1 MKSKTKKPVVIRS
14 VTVRSSIQLKSFQHL
29 HIEASADVPDGEAPE
44 YVVDKLKA
52 FVAKELK
59 VAKEGR
65 VVPQPAVQG
74 RFLDDLKNE
83 RTAELG

>member
-1 MKSKTKKPVVIRS
+1 MRKKAAQVKIKS

-29 HIEASADVPDGEAPE
+29 HIEASADVPLGEEPE
-44 YVVDKLKA
+44 AVVDQLKS

-59 VAKEGR
+59 IAKEGR

-74 RFLDDLKNE
+74 RFLDTLDMLH
-83 RTAELG
+83 R